1 MIILIPPDE
10 LKIEPSWSIK
20 MLTSVSIDYADSTVW
35 AAFAGQKESLI
46 VCRLKDYG
54 ITLDNRRWGYTS
66 SCGEAGLM
74 IKIDPAADI

>member
-20 MLTSVSIDYADSTVW
+20 MLISVSIDYADSTVW
-35 AAFAGQKESLI
+35 GAFAGQKESLI

-54 ITLDNRRWGYTS
+54 ITLDNRMWTYTS
-66 SCGEAGLM
+66 SCGEAGLV
-74 IKIDPAADI
+74 IKIEPTNDI